1 MNTKSKRKLVISAI
15 NITEAGPLKVLVDCV
30 TEAARSLSDDWDI
43 IVLVNNAALITVQNV
58 TLLAFPLAK
67 KSWLLRLYY
76 EWWHFNGLSKRIKPD
91 VWLSL
96 HDITP
101 WVETKRQ
108 AVYCH
113 NAMPFYRM
121 SLREIRL
128 EPKLLLFNLFYRYL
142 YRVGIQ
148 RNDYVIVQQDWLRK
162 EFNHLFSLENVI
174 VAHPVACSEQSAT
187 VKKNISENFIFLYP
201 SLPRVFKNME
211 LICEAAQWLN
221 AQGITQFE
229 VRLTLTGNENRYAA
243 MLLDRYG
250 DTPSIHFIGKQSRL
264 AMREQYE
271 QSDCVLFPSL
281 LESWGLPISE
291 AKEFGKLL
299 LVAER
304 PYAHETVGN
313 YDKVN
318 FINPLDYLAWA
329 AQMKAMIEGTLTWA
343 GAFISNPAPP
353 YAENWQALLILLTS
367 NYQLQVN
374 TGD

>member
-1 MNTKSKRKLVISAI
+1 MNTTLKRKLVISAI
-15 NITEAGPLKVLVDCV
+15 NITEAGPLSVLVDCV
-30 TEAARSLSDDWDI
+30 TEAARLLSDDWDI
-43 IVLVNNAALITVQNV
+43 IVLVNNTALITVQNV

-76 EWWHFNGLSKRIKPD
+76 EWWHFKGLSHRIKPD

-96 HDITP
+96 HDMTP
-101 WVETKRQ
+101 WVEAKRQ

-113 NAMPFYRM
+113 NAMPFYQM
-121 SLREIRL
+121 SLREIYL

-142 YRVGIQ
+142 YSVGIQ
-148 RNDYVIVQQDWLRK
+148 RNDYVIVQQEWLRQ
-162 EFNHLFSLENVI
+162 EFNQLFSLKNVI
-174 VAHPVACSEQSAT
+174 VAHPVTCTEQSVA
-187 VKKNISENFIFLYP
+187 VKKNISANFVFLYP
-201 SLPRVFKNME
+201 SLPRIFKNIE

-229 VRLTLTGNENRYAA
+229 LRLTLTGNENRYAA
-243 MLLDRYG
+243 MLFDRYG
-250 DTPSIHFIGKQSRL
+250 DAPSIHFIGRQNHL

-291 AKEFGKLL
+291 AKAFGKLL
-299 LVAER
+299 LVADR
-304 PYAHETVGN
+304 PYAYETVGN

-329 AQMKAMIEGTLTWA
+329 TQMKAMIEDTLAWT
-343 GAFISNPAPP
+343 GVSISDPASP
-353 YAENWQALLILLTS
+353 YAENWQALLTLLTS

-374 TGD
+374 TRD